1 MFGGLKMKFADKVNE
16 IFVRGNHNQQDK
28 LKRKKI
34 NRLKRIRKCNGK
46 NMRPS
51 VSTTNG
57 QVKVKCVPV
66 NRQKARKMKR
76 VMRIRKAK
84 VSQFRKSMAKARDT
98 KKFRNIIKK

>member
-1 MFGGLKMKFADKVNE
+1 MTGNKSSNTLSEVFA
-16 IFVRGNHNQQDK
+16 RGNHNQKDK

-34 NRLKRIRKCNGK
+34 NRMKRLRKCNGK

-57 QVKVKCVPV
+57 QVKVKCVPL

>member
-1 MFGGLKMKFADKVNE
+1 MMTGNKSSNALSEVFA
-16 IFVRGNHNQQDK
+16 RGNHNQKDK

-34 NRLKRIRKCNGK
+34 NRQKRLRKCSG
-46 NMRPS
+46 NMTPH
-51 VSTTNG
+51 VTTTNG
-57 QVKVKCVPV
+57 QVRVVCKPK